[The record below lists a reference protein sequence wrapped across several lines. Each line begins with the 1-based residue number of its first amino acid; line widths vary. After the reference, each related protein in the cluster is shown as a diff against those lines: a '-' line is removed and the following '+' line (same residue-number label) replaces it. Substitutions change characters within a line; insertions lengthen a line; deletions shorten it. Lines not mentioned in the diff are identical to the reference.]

1 MAVAGEYLAIMALA
15 GRQRHDRHEK
25 RRQRHD
31 HELGTQLTRTLSE
44 TSWLVDP
51 AIAYLNHGGY
61 GALPVPVAE
70 AAALLRAEVEA
81 NPTDLLARQWQ
92 ERLDEVRRQVAG
104 LLGAR
109 SDELVF
115 LPNATTGMATVLASY
130 PFEPGDVVVTTDHRY
145 PAVANQTRALLDR
158 RAVTNVEVALPLDVG
173 STDDVVATVMA
184 AVTPRTRLLVVDH
197 IASPTG
203 FVFPVQA
210 LVKAAHDA
218 GIAVLVDAAHAPG
231 QVEVDLAAIDA
242 DFWVGNL
249 HKWVCS
255 PRAAAVMRVAPQW
268 QQVIAPLVP
277 SHHFGEG
284 YRPAFDWTGTLD
296 PVPLLAVPA
305 ALEFWSALG
314 WDSVRA
320 RQHELVTNGANHVAE
335 RLGTRVPIADEM
347 TAAMRLVELPVVLDR
362 PASEQLTA
370 RLTTRHGVTA
380 PVTSHQRRS
389 YVRVCGQL
397 YNRPAHYA
405 VLAGALA
412 SELSTG

>member
-1 MAVAGEYLAIMALA
+1 M
-15 GRQRHDRHEK
+15 
-25 RRQRHD
+25 
-31 HELGTQLTRTLSE
+31 TE
-44 TSWLVDP
+44 TSSLTETEWLVDP

-61 GALPVPVAE
+61 GALPVLVAE
-70 AAALLRAEVEA
+70 AAARLRSEVEA

-92 ERLDEVRRQVAG
+92 ERLDGVRRRVAD

-115 LPNATTGMATVLASY
+115 VPNATTGTATVLASY
-130 PFEPGDVVVTTDHRY
+130 PFNSGDVVVTTDHRY
-145 PAVANQTRALLDR
+145 PSVANQTRALLDR
-158 RAVTNVEVALPLDVG
+158 RGVENVEVALPLDLACP
-173 STDDVVATVMA
+173 DDIVATVMSA
-184 AVTPRTRLLVVDH
+184 ITPRTRLLVVDH

-218 GIAVLVDAAHAPG
+218 GVAVLVDAAHAPG
-231 QVEVDLAAIDA
+231 QVEVDLAAIEA

-268 QQVIAPLVP
+268 QQDIQPLVP
-277 SHHFGEG
+277 SHHYGEG

-296 PVPLLAVPA
+296 PVPLLAIPA
-305 ALEFWSALG
+305 ALDFWSALG
-314 WDSVRA
+314 WERVRVH
-320 RQHELVTNGANHVAE
+320 QHELASTGAGQVAA

-347 TAAMRLVELPVVLDR
+347 TAAMRLIELPVRLDQS
-362 PASEQLTA
+362 ASQDLTG

-380 PVTSHQRRS
+380 PVTSHQQRS

-397 YNRPAHYA
+397 YNRPRDYE
-405 VLAGALA
+405 LLGDALVA
-412 SELSTG
+412 ELGTG